1 MSENVILAIIVC
13 SCVAF
18 VVLIIAVAVLITN
31 YQDNFSLGQSYASF
45 RERCDGL
52 DKRLDNF
59 VTRMTELEIKVDE
72 SLED

>member
-1 MSENVILAIIVC
+1 MSENVILTIIVC
-13 SCVAF
+13 SCIAF

-31 YQDNFSLGQSYASF
+31 YQDNISLGQSYASF

-59 VTRMTELEIKVDE
+59 VTRMTALEIKVDE